1 MKKLPCKHPL
11 CSAVSTATLVIGLGV
26 IPFAATAQTSGVVE
40 EVVVTGSYR
49 ESLATALNEKRNSAN
64 VKESIVAEDIGKMP
78 DLNLSES
85 LQRVPGV
92 AITREG
98 GEGRQVSVRGL
109 GADFSRTTLNGMEV
123 PASGGGLDSSGGINR
138 GRAVDFN
145 IFASELFN
153 RIDIHKTPIAS
164 VEEGGLAST
173 IELHTAK
180 PLDNPGFKAVVS
192 AQGTLDSTAGELDP
206 RFTALISNTFLDD
219 RLGVLFSIAKSER
232 SVQQEGYG
240 SVRYASAATENR
252 AWNNVADTIVN
263 GTPDAYSTI
272 PVTDPENLPAD
283 PTDPDSDN
291 YSATDPNGLRYM
303 WMPRIPRMD
312 FFSNTVD
319 RLGITGGIQFRPT
332 DQLEL
337 GLDVVSSTLKNDRI
351 SYNYGAQFRNEWQ
364 TITPQE
370 ITLDESGRY
379 IVAGT
384 FSGVRPRSE
393 SRAQYSE
400 TDFLQTVLTGSYSFT
415 DNVRLKA
422 LAGRATSEHDEE
434 QYRFN
439 IDGPVGGS
447 TFNFD
452 ASNPNIAQM
461 SYGFDM
467 LDPANYT
474 IGGGLTIRK
483 DVVERTN
490 DTLRLD
496 LEMDGDRFNTKVGV
510 ISNTREV
517 DSLAYDPVGLTT
529 PAANTPVNNY
539 PGMAVT
545 FKSQVG
551 GSFASALNPPAG
563 FPRDWMVQDFAAAIQ
578 VHNAGQFAPSRANTL
593 TWNVEEATLGIYG
606 QVDTEL
612 DLAGKPLHINA
623 GVRVVETDTKASA
636 STVIGGN
643 TTPIEAE
650 GNYRDTLPSLN
661 MTWELRDDL
670 LLRLGAAKNITRPGL
685 GSLVPAITSVTPV
698 NGNISSGN
706 PDLKAVTANSADV
719 GIEWYFDDESLL
731 ALTVFRKDIKGFIAG
746 QTVNGTLNPGIAAVV
761 AQRPEYDP
769 SNPLYDPKVTQ
780 PGGTWNVTRP
790 ENSQDADL
798 TGYEITY
805 QQPFSFLPGW
815 LSNFGVTANFTH
827 VESEATF
834 GQTVSSLPG
843 LSENSYNFT
852 TYYETDVWGARLSW
866 NNRDDYVTATSGSNG
881 NAREFN
887 TGPTRLDMSAFYN
900 VTNNITVRLEVI
912 NLAEEEERNYTSGPT
927 GDLNLVR
934 EFNSTGREVYLGV
947 RATF

>member
-1 MKKLPCKHPL
+1 MKKNLARHPL
-11 CSAVSTATLVIGLGV
+11 YACISATSLLLGLGV
-26 IPFAATAQTSGVVE
+26 APGLAQAQTGNEVVE
-40 EVVVTGSYR
+40 EVIVTGSYR
-49 ESLATALNEKRNSAN
+49 ESLASALNSKRNSAN

-145 IFASELFN
+145 IFASELFS
-153 RIDIHKTPIAS
+153 RIDIHKTPLAS

-192 AQGTLDSTAGELDP
+192 AQGTVDSLAGELDP
-206 RFTALISNTFLDD
+206 RFTALISNTFMDD
-219 RLGVLFSIAKSER
+219 RLGVIFSVAKSER

-240 SVRYASAATENR
+240 TVRYASAATENR
-252 AWNNVADTIVN
+252 AWADVSGTVVN
-263 GTPDAYSTI
+263 GTPNAFSTI
-272 PVTDPENLPAD
+272 PDDPEDPPQD
-283 PTDPDSDN
+283 PTDPTSDN
-291 YSATDPNGLRYM
+291 YDANDPDGLRYM
-303 WMPRIPRMD
+303 WMPRLPRMD
-312 FFSNTVD
+312 YFSNTVD
-319 RLGITGGIQFRPT
+319 RLGLTGGIQFRPT

-337 GLDVVSSTLKNDRI
+337 GLDVVSSTLENDRI
-351 SYNYGAQFRNEWQ
+351 SYNYAAQFRNSWPS
-364 TITPQE
+364 ITPEE
-370 ITLDESGRY
+370 ITLDPTGRY

-400 TDFLQTVLTGSYSFT
+400 TEFLQTVFTGSYEFT
-415 DNVRLKA
+415 DTVRLKA
-422 LAGRATSEHDEE
+422 LAGRATAKHDEE

-447 TFNFD
+447 TFTFD
-452 ASNPNIAQM
+452 ATNPNIAEM

-467 LDPANYT
+467 LDPENYT
-474 IGGGLTIRK
+474 VGGGLTIRK

-496 LEMDGDRFNTKVGV
+496 LEMDGDAFNTKLGV

-517 DSLAYDPVGLTT
+517 DSLNYSPVGLTT
-529 PAANTPVNNY
+529 PAANTPVTEY

-545 FKSQVG
+545 FQSQVG
-551 GSFASALNPPAG
+551 GSFASPLSPPSG
-563 FPRDWMVQDFAAAIQ
+563 FPQNWMVQDFGAAIA
-578 VHNAGQFAPSRANTL
+578 VHNAGEFVANPTNSL
-593 TWNVEEATLGIYG
+593 TWNVEEATLGVYG

-612 DLAGKPLHINA
+612 DLAGKPLYINA
-623 GVRVVETDTKASA
+623 GVRVVETDTTAA
-636 STVIGGN
+636 ATTVVAGQN
-643 TTPIEAE
+643 VPIEAE

-661 MTWELRDDL
+661 MTWELREDL
-670 LLRLGAAKNITRPGL
+670 LVRLGVAKNITRPSL
-685 GSLVPAITSVTPV
+685 GSLVPAITAITPV
-698 NGNISSGN
+698 NGNISGGN
-706 PDLKAVTANSADV
+706 PDLVAVSANSADLSV
-719 GIEWYFDDESLL
+719 EWYFNDESLL
-731 ALTVFRKDIKGFIAG
+731 ALTVFRKDIEGFIAA
-746 QTVNGTLNPGIAAVV
+746 QTTNGTLNPAIAAVV

-769 SNPLYDPKVTQ
+769 NDPLYDPLVTQ
-780 PGGTWNVTRP
+780 PDGTWNVSRP

-798 TGYEITY
+798 TGYELTY
-805 QQPFSFLPGW
+805 QQPFTFLPGLW
-815 LSNFGVTANFTH
+815 SNFGVTANYTH

-834 GQTVSSLPG
+834 GETVSSLPG

-900 VTNNITVRLEVI
+900 INDIVTVRLEVI

-934 EFNSTGREVYLGV
+934 EYNSTGREVYLGV

>member
-1 MKKLPCKHPL
+1 MKTTSPRHPL
-11 CSAVSTATLVIGLGV
+11 YACISATSLLLGLGV
-26 IPFAATAQTSGVVE
+26 FPSLAQAQTGSDVVE
-40 EVVVTGSYR
+40 EVIVTGSYR
-49 ESLATALNEKRNSAN
+49 ESLASALNSKRNSAN

-145 IFASELFN
+145 IFASELFS
-153 RIDIHKTPIAS
+153 RIDIHKTPLAS

-192 AQGTLDSTAGELDP
+192 AQGTVDSLAGELDP
-206 RFTALISNTFLDD
+206 RFTALISNTFMDD
-219 RLGVLFSIAKSER
+219 RLGVIFSVAKSER

-240 SVRYASAATENR
+240 TVRYSSPWGEGR
-252 AWNNVADTIVN
+252 AWEDVSDTVVN
-263 GTPDAYSTI
+263 GTPNGPVI
-272 PVTDPENLPAD
+272 PDVNLASNLPDPAD
-283 PTDPDSDN
+283 PESPNYDPD
-291 YSATDPNGLRYM
+291 GLRYLF
-303 WMPRIPRMD
+303 MPRLPRMD
-312 FFSNTVD
+312 YFSNTVD
-319 RLGITGGIQFRPT
+319 RLGLTGGIQFRPT
-332 DQLEL
+332 DKLEL
-337 GLDVVSSTLKNDRI
+337 GLDVVSSTLENDRI
-351 SYNYGAQFRNEWQ
+351 SYNYAAQFRNAWPS
-364 TITPQE
+364 ITPIE
-370 ITLDESGRY
+370 ITLDPTGEY

-400 TDFLQTVLTGSYSFT
+400 TDFLQTVFTGSYEFT
-415 DNVRLKA
+415 DTVRLKA
-422 LAGRATSEHDEE
+422 LVGRATAKHDEE

-447 TFNFD
+447 TFTFD
-452 ASNPNIAQM
+452 ATNPNIAEM

-467 LDPANYT
+467 LDPDNYT
-474 IGGGLTIRK
+474 VGGGLTIRK

-490 DTLRLD
+490 DTFRLD
-496 LEMDGDRFNTKVGV
+496 LEMDGDLFNTKLGV

-517 DSLAYDPVGLTT
+517 DSLNYSPVGLTT
-529 PAANTPVNNY
+529 PAADTPVTEY

-545 FKSQVG
+545 FQSQVG
-551 GSFASALNPPAG
+551 GSFASPLNPPAG
-563 FPRDWMVQDFAAAIQ
+563 FPQDWMVQDFGRAIE
-578 VHNAGQFAPSRANTL
+578 VHNAGDFVANPTNSL
-593 TWNVEEATLGIYG
+593 TWNVEEATLGLYG

-612 DLAGKPLHINA
+612 DLAGKPLYINA
-623 GVRVVETDTKASA
+623 GVRVVETDTTAFA
-636 STVIGGN
+636 TTVVSGN
-643 TTPIEAE
+643 NTSIEAE

-661 MTWELRDDL
+661 MTWELREDL
-670 LLRLGAAKNITRPGL
+670 LVRLGVAKNITRPSL
-685 GSLVPAITSVTPV
+685 GSLVPAITAVTPV
-698 NGNISSGN
+698 NGNISGGN
-706 PDLKAVTANSADV
+706 PDLTAVSANSADLSV
-719 GIEWYFDDESLL
+719 EWYFNDESLL
-731 ALTVFRKDIKGFIAG
+731 ALTVFRKDIEGFIAA
-746 QTVNGTLNPGIAAVV
+746 QTTSGTLNPAIAEVV

-769 SNPLYDPKVTQ
+769 NDPLYDPLVTQ
-780 PGGTWNVTRP
+780 PNGQWNVSRP

-798 TGYEITY
+798 TGYELTY
-805 QQPFSFLPGW
+805 QQPFTFLPGFW
-815 LSNFGVTANFTH
+815 SNFGVTANYTH

-834 GQTVSSLPG
+834 GETVSSLPG

-852 TYYETDVWGARLSW
+852 TYYENDTWGARLSW
-866 NNRDDYVTATSGSNG
+866 NNRDDYVTATTGSNR
-881 NAREFN
+881 NARELN

-900 VTNNITVRLEVI
+900 VTDNVTVRLEVI
-912 NLAEEEERNYTSGPT
+912 NLAEEEERNYTTGFN

-934 EFNSTGREVYLGV
+934 EYNSTGREVYLGV